1 MSYSTIYDMRT
12 AHVLTDGVQ
21 SQAMCDATINTARY
35 LARERKHSVIVEDRD
50 RGMLPSHPKR
60 PRLAHAA
67 LVGRAILGTRG
78 VNRQ

>member
-50 RGMLPSHPKR
+50 RGMLPSSGHVWHTPHWWGA
-60 PRLAHAA
+60 PSWE
-67 LVGRAILGTRG
+67 
-78 VNRQ
+78 QEE